1 VVSEAS
7 QLDQWSKALL
17 RNDEW
22 DFAEPQMEKGCL
34 IRRDRAQHQRG
45 RSRPRQHLPASSPS
59 LSCMGTS
66 AIGIPPPVSLKASS
80 GGRGKLARVP
90 WLRTPAPHMYL
101 RESQQMT
108 VKENQ

>member
-90 WLRTPAPHMYL
+90 WLRTPAHTCTL
-101 RESQQMT
+101 
-108 VKENQ
+108 ENLSK